1 MKIDFTK
8 ILILKGSKTASA
20 PKIGEIGQAN
30 HIPVYY
36 NTD

>member
-20 PKIGEIGQAN
+20 PKIGEIG
-30 HIPVYY
+30 
-36 NTD
+36 